1 MSNIENAF
9 LEELRQVLERSPRGY
24 QTHIANELGL
34 RTATL
39 SNMVNGRR
47 GIDEVTRAKIAML
60 AGIDLETLMR
70 REGLIPPE
78 GSAFSPRPMEHTTAI
93 LDPHEWAFIQA
104 YRAGGRDRALIGSFT
119 EKLKRMPYQRKP
131 KK

>member
-9 LEELRQVLERSPRGY
+9 LEELRQVIDKHPRGW
-24 QTHIANELGL
+24 QTHVANELNL
-34 RTATL
+34 RTATF
-39 SNMVNGRR
+39 SNMVAGRR
-47 GIDEVTRAKIAML
+47 GINETLRAKIAML

-70 REGLIPPE
+70 REGLIPPD
-78 GSAFSPRPMEHTTAI
+78 GSAFSPKPLEHTTAI

-104 YRAGGRDRALIGSFT
+104 YRAAGRDKAFLGSCT
-119 EKLKRMPYQRKP
+119 EKLKRLPYRK